1 MDLNLGKRIEIKRV
15 TKDLNKTDFGKL
27 IGISRQAVYNIEKNK
42 SKPGAKR
49 LEKIC
54 AVLECTPNDLLL

>member
-27 IGISRQAVYNIEKNK
+27 IGISRQAVYNIEKK
-42 SKPGAKR
+42 QIKTQCKKA
-49 LEKIC
+49 
-54 AVLECTPNDLLL
+54 